1 MSAGG
6 FNRLKCIGDGTFG
19 KVWLIKCTGNSKS
32 YVLKEANVAGLTKN
46 EIVQAVTE
54 VKYAVLFHK
63 CEKCFQAFIHLEG
76 NLSYCS

>member
-32 YVLKEANVAGLTKN
+32 YVLKEVKVAGLTKN
-46 EIVQAVTE
+46 ETVQAVTE
-54 VKYAVLFHK
+54 VKFAVLFHK
-63 CEKCFQAFIHLEG
+63 FEKRFQAFIHLEG